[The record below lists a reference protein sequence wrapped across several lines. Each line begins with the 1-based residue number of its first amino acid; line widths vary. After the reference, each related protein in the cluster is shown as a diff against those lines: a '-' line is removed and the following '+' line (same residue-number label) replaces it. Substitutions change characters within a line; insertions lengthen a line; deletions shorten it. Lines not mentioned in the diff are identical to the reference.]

1 MSNQDGNGAGSR
13 WGAKLRPLARRDLI
27 IGGGLLAAA
36 GVTHAALPRTR
47 LVAVPGSIQ
56 DILPLQFGDWRGGHD
71 EGFVM
76 PPEDERKAA
85 AVYDELV
92 ALSYH
97 NSVGARVMLLLAYA
111 RNQSSML
118 MVHRP
123 ESCYPGAGFKITSD
137 KPVAIPLAS
146 DKRIAGRFIS
156 AQRLPRIEQVL
167 YWTRLGDEFVVS
179 WDEERES
186 LAMQNLRGF
195 IPDGVLVRASVI
207 DANETS
213 ARDLLSE
220 FLAELYRASGASAR
234 ALLTGP
240 LSA

>member
-1 MSNQDGNGAGSR
+1 
-13 WGAKLRPLARRDLI
+13 
-27 IGGGLLAAA
+27 
-36 GVTHAALPRTR
+36 
-47 LVAVPGSIQ
+47 
-56 DILPLQFGDWRGGHD
+56 LQFGDWHGGPD

-92 ALSYH
+92 ALAYR
-97 NSVGARVMLLLAYA
+97 NSGGARVMLLIAYA

-123 ESCYPGAGFKITSD
+123 ESCYPGAGFVITND
-137 KPVAIPLAS
+137 RPVAIALAS

-167 YWTRLGDEFVVS
+167 YWTRLGNEFVVS

-186 LAMQNLRGF
+186 LAIQNLRGF
-195 IPDGVLVRASVI
+195 VPDGVLVRASVI
-207 DANETS
+207 DANETA
-213 ARDLLSE
+213 ARDLLSG
-220 FLAELYRASGASAR
+220 FLAELYRSSGASAR